1 MTDLSAN
8 IATNAVAPKRVKTDE
23 GEFEQH
29 SLKDQI
35 EADRYLN
42 GRAAARAKG
51 FGLRVARGKPPS
63 ALGQ

>member
-1 MTDLSAN
+1 LHPSGLRLN
-8 IATNAVAPKRVKTDE
+8 E